1 MRIFLALTFLT
12 LSATTLS
19 ETILGNV
26 LTNTEVRSITSAGVM
41 IRQCDHCE
49 FTFHKASQY
58 YEIREYSR
66 KISSAD
72 ASELLLKRTHNY
84 YEFDLGEQSGDVY
97 WVSIGGMEGSEL
109 LEIGNSVFLSPENEE
124 L

>member
-41 IRQCDHCE
+41 IKQCANCE
-49 FTFHKASQY
+49 FTFHKASKSYAIQ
-58 YEIREYSR
+58 EYNR

-72 ASELLLKRTHNY
+72 AAELLLKRTHDY
-84 YEFDLGEQSGDVY
+84 YEVGLGEQSGDVY
-97 WVSIGGMEGSEL
+97 WVSIGGVEGANIPN
-109 LEIGNSVFLSPENEE
+109 IGNSTSLFPTNKEK
-124 L
+124 